1 MLVRVLDDESLVDL
15 LENVNAKEVHENV
28 IDEAFAASYL
38 DQKLNG
44 IFLDDDDLENW
55 NANSKEMFE

>member
-1 MLVRVLDDESLVDL
+1 M
-15 LENVNAKEVHENV
+15 NAKEVHENV

-44 IFLDDDDLENW
+44 IFLVDDDLVNVT
-55 NANSKEMFE
+55 ANSKEIFE

>member
-1 MLVRVLDDESLVDL
+1 M
-15 LENVNAKEVHENV
+15 NAKEVHENV

-44 IFLDDDDLENW
+44 IFLDDDLVNVT
-55 NANSKEMFE
+55 ANSKEILE